1 MAHFSSYKKLEIYVL
16 ARDIS
21 KDVWDLIISTSLGK
35 DYKLRDQIS
44 ASSGSIMDNIAEGFG
59 RGGNKEFVNFLSYA
73 RGSCCE
79 TESQLLRAL
88 DRKHIDQIQYDR
100 LILKTQNE
108 IDQISKFINYLKTS
122 ERRGS
127 KFD

>member
-1 MAHFSSYKKLEIYVL
+1 MAHFSSYQKLEIYIL

-21 KDVWDLIISTSLGK
+21 KDVWELIISTPLGN
-35 DYKLRDQIS
+35 DYKLKDQLS

-59 RGGNKEFVNFLSYA
+59 RGGNKKFVNFLSYA

-88 DRKHIDQIQYDR
+88 DRKHIDQSQFNR

-108 IDQISKFINYLKTS
+108 IDQISKFMNYLKTS
-122 ERRGS
+122 DRRGS

>member
-1 MAHFSSYKKLEIYVL
+1 MAHFSSYQKLEIYIL

-21 KDVWDLIISTSLGK
+21 KDVWELIISTPLGN
-35 DYKLRDQIS
+35 DYKLKDQLS

-88 DRKHIDQIQYDR
+88 DRKHIDQSQFNR

-108 IDQISKFINYLKTS
+108 IDQISKFMNYLKTS
-122 ERRGS
+122 DRRGS